1 MKNEFFI
8 NYKLGFVNKK
18 NLSQVLINK
27 TIKVV
32 LLTSCSEALRAFDFP
47 SEQSNKISCYIY

>member
-8 NYKLGFVNKK
+8 NYKLGFVNKQ

-32 LLTSCSEALRAFDFP
+32 LATV
-47 SEQSNKISCYIY
+47 NINIM